1 MDGRV
6 RLPHDIAPLMHKAP
20 ASIAGMARRLWGYVG
35 RRRRKQFV
43 LVLGLSVLAS
53 LTEIVS
59 IGAVLPFLGALSAPE
74 KVFASRYARPLVD
87 WFDLAEPSQIILPL
101 TVAFCAASLLAGAM
115 RVTLLRASLGLSFA
129 VGADISNE
137 VYRRTLYQP
146 YSVHI
151 SRNSSEIINGIS
163 IKTNEVIFYI
173 IMPAMT
179 LISAAFMITAIV
191 TALAAFIPFAAL
203 AAFAL
208 FGTFYALLV
217 KYLRRKL
224 KANSEQIARE
234 STNSIKYL
242 QEGLGGIRDILID
255 GTQETFSRTFRKSDS
270 ILRNAQSN
278 NQFLAQSPRFVME
291 SAGMVLIAGIAFGL
305 SQGMSGVAST
315 LPTLAALALGLQ
327 RLLPAL
333 QQGYHSWST
342 IHGAQSSLRDALE
355 LLGQPMPPPDA
366 NPAAPITFSRDIQL
380 EDVSFRYGAATPWV
394 LKDVNIVISKG
405 SRIGFVGTTG
415 SGKSTLLDIVM
426 GLLHPSKGRVLVDG
440 VAITVGNV
448 AQWRAHVAHV
458 PQTIFLTDGSVREN
472 IAFGVP
478 VGDIDEAAVREA
490 ARCAQIG
497 DAIESWPKGY
507 ETVVGERGV
516 QLSGGQRQRIGI
528 ARALYKRA
536 DLIIFDEATSAL
548 DTTTEEAVMESIE
561 SLSGEITV
569 LIIAHRLSTLKNC
582 GQVIEFREPG
592 MAQPQGVAG

>member
-1 MDGRV
+1 MDGQV
-6 RLPHDIAPLMHKAP
+6 RFTHDIASLMHQAP
-20 ASIAGMARRLWGYVG
+20 ASIAGMARRLWGHVG
-35 RRRRKQFV
+35 RRRRKQFAF
-43 LVLGLSVLAS
+43 LLSLSVLVS

-59 IGAVLPFLGALSAPE
+59 IGMVLPFLGALSAPE
-74 KVFASRYARPLVD
+74 RVFASSYARPLVG
-87 WFDLAEPSQIILPL
+87 WLGLTEPSQIILPL
-101 TVAFCAASLLAGAM
+101 TIAFCAVSLLAGAM
-115 RVTLLRASLGLSFA
+115 RMTLLRTSLALSFA

-173 IMPAMT
+173 IMPVMT
-179 LISAAFMITAIV
+179 LISAVFMIAAIV

-208 FGTFYALLV
+208 FGTFYAFLV
-217 KYLRRKL
+217 KHLRRKL

-255 GTQETFSRTFRKSDS
+255 GTQETFCGTFRKSDS

-291 SAGMVLIAGIAFGL
+291 STGMVLIAGIAFGL
-305 SQGMSGVAST
+305 SHGAGGMAST

-333 QQGYHSWST
+333 QQGYQSWST
-342 IHGAQSSLRDALE
+342 IHGAQDSLRDALG
-355 LLGQPMPPPDA
+355 LLGQPMPVPDS
-366 NPAAPITFSRDIQL
+366 NPLVPMTFSREVQL
-380 EDVSFRYGAATPWV
+380 KNVSFRYGATKPWV
-394 LKDVNIVISKG
+394 LRNVNIAIAKG
-405 SRIGFVGTTG
+405 SRVGFVGTTG

-426 GLLHPSKGRVLVDG
+426 GLLHPSEGAVLVDG
-440 VAITVGNV
+440 VAVTASNV
-448 AQWRAHVAHV
+448 AQWRLHVAHV

-478 VGDIDEAAVREA
+478 ATDIDDAAVREA
-490 ARCAQIG
+490 ARRAQIG
-497 DAIESWPKGY
+497 EAIESWPKGF

-536 DLIIFDEATSAL
+536 ELIIFDEATSAL
-548 DTTTEEAVMESIE
+548 DTATEEAVMESIE

-569 LIIAHRLSTLKNC
+569 LIIAHRLSTLKSC
-582 GQVIEFREPG
+582 SQVIEFREPG
-592 MAQPQGVAG
+592 TAQLQRTAG